1 MKKMRLG
8 VLISGRGS
16 NLQALINACNDP
28 NYPAEIAVV
37 VSNRSD
43 AKGIDVALDAG
54 IPTSIVDNTK
64 YSAGT
69 QFEDILNQ
77 TLLLHRV
84 DLVVLAGF
92 MKVLSAHF
100 LNNWPN
106 RVINIHPSLLP
117 KYKGLHIHERVLQAK
132 EITTGA
138 TVHWVTPELDGGPII
153 ASTPVTVMD
162 NDSVQTLADRVLE
175 AEHVLL
181 PLIVKVIAESKAFN

>member
-1 MKKMRLG
+1 MRLG